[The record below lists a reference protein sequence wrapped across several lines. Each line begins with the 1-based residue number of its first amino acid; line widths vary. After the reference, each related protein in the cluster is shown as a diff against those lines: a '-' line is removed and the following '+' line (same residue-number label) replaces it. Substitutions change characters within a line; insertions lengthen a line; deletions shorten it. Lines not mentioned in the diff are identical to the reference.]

1 MAQREVTGTDNTK
14 WTCVQAFSGSG
25 NEELAEKAKERNGT
39 GKVDVVCTPS
49 GGAQSVR
56 LQLEDDWEQLS
67 DEVLVKQIEAGLSQ
81 K

>member
-1 MAQREVTGTDNTK
+1 MAERKVTDGNNTE

-25 NEELAEKAKERNGT
+25 NEELAEKAKELNRN

-49 GGAQSVR
+49 GGEQSVR
-56 LQLEDDWEQLS
+56 LQLNEDWETMPDEELS
-67 DEVLVKQIEAGLSQ
+67 TLIANSK